1 MPRKYRNLINII
13 KKIYLIEKKLNMILL
28 FILIILIILYYYNI
42 NIINW
47 SLNFIYLVINLFFK
61 NKLLCSINFK

>member
-1 MPRKYRNLINII
+1 M
-13 KKIYLIEKKLNMILL
+13 LIEKKLNMILL

-47 SLNFIYLVINLFFK
+47 SLNFIYLVTKLF
-61 NKLLCSINFK
+61 SY